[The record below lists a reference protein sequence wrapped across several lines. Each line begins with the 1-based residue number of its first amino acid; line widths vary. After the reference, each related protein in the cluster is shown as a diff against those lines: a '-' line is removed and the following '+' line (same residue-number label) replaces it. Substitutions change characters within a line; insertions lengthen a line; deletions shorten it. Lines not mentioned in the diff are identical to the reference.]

1 MDEVRPNQFA
11 KIALDCSFRV
21 HTALGPGLLESSYK
35 ACLGFE
41 LAASGL
47 SAEVEVPVPLVYQGQ
62 KLAEVGYRVDVL
74 VEEQLIIEIKSVD
87 AILPVH
93 RAQLLSYLRLSN
105 RRLGL
110 LINFNT
116 VHLKDGI
123 SRIVNNL

>member
-1 MDEVRPNQFA
+1 MTEIRLNQIA
-11 KIALDCSFRV
+11 KTVLDCSFRV

-35 ACLGFE
+35 ACLAFE
-41 LAASGL
+41 LNQAGL
-47 SAEVEVPVPLVYQGQ
+47 DAQIEVPVPLVYAGQ
-62 KLAEVGYRVDVL
+62 KLADVGYRVDIL
-74 VEEQLIIEIKSVD
+74 VENELIIEIKSVD

-105 RRLGL
+105 KRIGL
-110 LINFNT
+110 LINFNS